1 MNLQPIALPP
11 AVSTHN
17 RPKAA
22 ATITAL
28 QHEPQKVS
36 THNRPKA
43 AAWTF
48 SVTDN
53 LLFSFQHTT
62 ARRRL
67 LACGMTAYLMDVVST
82 HNRPKA
88 AAPYIKKQEKSVY

>member
-22 ATITAL
+22 AVRHHLRFPLI
-28 QHEPQKVS
+28 
-36 THNRPKA
+36 
-43 AAWTF
+43 
-48 SVTDN
+48 
-53 LLFSFQHTT
+53 
-62 ARRRL
+62 
-67 LACGMTAYLMDVVST
+67 VVST

-88 AAPYIKKQEKSVY
+88 AAFVPHLLLNKTVSFNTQPPEGGCSILCRRFLIQ